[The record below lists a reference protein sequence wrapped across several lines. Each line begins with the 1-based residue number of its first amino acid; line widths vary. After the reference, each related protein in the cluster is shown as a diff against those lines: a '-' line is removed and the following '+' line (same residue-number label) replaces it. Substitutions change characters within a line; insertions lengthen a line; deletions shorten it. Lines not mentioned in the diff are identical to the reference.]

1 MDRKTIR
8 EYTHKV
14 GNFLA
19 LENNAYKQWVFRY
32 TFLELE
38 KDLSGRGDI
47 TTNILFKDLLKAK
60 AKIVAKSD
68 MILAGIDEIKYFLVD
83 ADPNF
88 RPSLKGNFEIDFKF
102 KDGDFVKK
110 GDVILEMKAYSHDI
124 LAVERTVLN
133 LLMRMSGVAT
143 FTKKVVDSIKN
154 YDVLLCPTRKTLWGL
169 IDKKAVLVG
178 GGGTHRINLA
188 DAVIIKDTHLD
199 MVGRDFDTVFERLKN
214 ADVDS
219 RFIEIEV
226 ENKEEAIK
234 CAEGFAKFLDIEG
247 APKTIGVIM
256 FDNMSPAD
264 ILDAISAL
272 KEARL
277 YENLLFEASG
287 GINEDNVIEYAKTG
301 VDIISMGCLTN
312 GVKSA
317 DMSLKIG

>member
-14 GNFLA
+14 GNFLS
-19 LENNAYKQWVFRY
+19 LENNTYKQWVFRY

-47 TTNILFKDLLKAK
+47 TTNILFKDFSKVN

-68 MILAGIDEIKYFLVD
+68 FVLAGVEEVKYFLKD
-83 ADPNF
+83 GDRSF
-88 RPSLKGNFEIDFKF
+88 RPSLKGEFEIDFKF
-102 KDGDFVKK
+102 KDGDFVKT
-110 GDVILEMKAYSHDI
+110 GDVVMEIRGYSHDI

-143 FTKKVVDSIKN
+143 FTREVVEKVKN
-154 YDVLLCPTRKTLWGL
+154 YDVLVCPTRKTLWGL

-178 GGGTHRINLA
+178 GGGTHRMNLS
-188 DAVIIKDTHLD
+188 DAVLIKDTHLD
-199 MVGRDFDTVFERLKN
+199 IIGRDFDTVFDRLESAN
-214 ADVDS
+214 VDS

-226 ENKEEAIK
+226 ENKDEALK
-234 CAEGFAKFLDIEG
+234 CANGFAKFLDST
-247 APKTIGVIM
+247 KSQTIGVIM
-256 FDNMSPAD
+256 LDNMSPAHIVD
-264 ILDAISAL
+264 TISSL
-272 KEARL
+272 KDEGL
-277 YENLLFEASG
+277 HENLLLEASG
-287 GINEDNVIEYAKTG
+287 GINEDNVLEYAKTG

-312 GVKSA
+312 GARSA

>member
-14 GNFLA
+14 TNFLS

-38 KDLSGRGDI
+38 KDLSGRGDV
-47 TTNILFKDLLKAK
+47 TTNILFKDFSKVNAVV
-60 AKIVAKSD
+60 VAKSD
-68 MILAGIDEIKYFLVD
+68 AVLAGIAEIKYFLVD

-88 RPSLKGNFEIDFKF
+88 RPSLKGGFEVDFKF
-102 KDGDFVKK
+102 QDGDLVQE
-110 GDVILEMKAYSHDI
+110 GDVIMEIKAYSHDI

-143 FTKKVVDSIKN
+143 FIREVVEKVKD
-154 YDVLLCPTRKTLWGL
+154 YDALVCPTRKTLWGL

-178 GGGTHRINLA
+178 GGGTHRMNLA
-188 DAVIIKDTHLD
+188 DAILIKDTHLD
-199 MVGRDFDTVFERLKN
+199 IIGRDFDVVFERLSAAN
-214 ADVDS
+214 VDS

-226 ENKEEAIK
+226 ENKEEALK
-234 CAEGFAKFLDIEG
+234 CAEGFAKFLDG
-247 APKTIGVIM
+247 SSSKTIGVIM
-256 FDNMSPAD
+256 LDNMSPNE
-264 ILDAISAL
+264 ISDTIAAL
-272 KEARL
+272 KVAGL

-287 GINEDNVIEYAKTG
+287 GIDEDNVVEYAKSG
-301 VDIISMGCLTN
+301 VDILSMGCLTN
-312 GVKSA
+312 GVRSV

>member
-14 GNFLA
+14 ANFLS

-47 TTNILFKDLLKAK
+47 TTNILFKDVSKVN
-60 AKIVAKSD
+60 AKIIAKD
-68 MILAGIDEIKYFLVD
+68 DAILAGLSEIKYFLVD
-83 ADPNF
+83 SDPNF
-88 RPSLKGNFEIDFKF
+88 RPSLKGGFEIDFKF
-102 KDGDFVKK
+102 QDGDSVKK
-110 GDVILEMKAYSHDI
+110 GDVIMEIKAYSHDI

-133 LLMRMSGVAT
+133 LLMRMSGVAS
-143 FTKKVVDSIKN
+143 FTRKIVDCVKD
-154 YDVLLCPTRKTLWGL
+154 YDVLVCPTRKTLWGL

-178 GGGTHRINLA
+178 GGGTHRMNLA
-188 DAVIIKDTHLD
+188 DAVLVKDTHLD
-199 MVGRDFDTVFERLKN
+199 ILGRDFDTVFERLKN
-214 ADVDS
+214 ANVDS

-226 ENKEEAIK
+226 ENKEEALK
-234 CAEGFAKFLDIEG
+234 CADGFARFLDAVG
-247 APKTIGVIM
+247 SPRTIGVIM
-256 FDNMSPAD
+256 FDNMNSAD
-264 ILDAISAL
+264 ISDSLSLIKPVAGV
-272 KEARL
+272 
-277 YENLLFEASG
+277 LFEASG

-312 GVKSA
+312 GARSA